1 VNAHNWFHPS
11 QKAREFIPAMAQ
23 GAEDYR
29 QALKDWTELQRKLT
43 KNRKLSQADQA
54 ILDALDARLTAW
66 EDRQVTQAELGRLT
80 DALADRRRSP
90 R

>member
-1 VNAHNWFHPS
+1 VNAHNWFHPN
-11 QKAREFIPAMAQ
+11 QKARDFIPAMDQ
-23 GAEDYR
+23 GTEDYR
-29 QALKDWTELQRKLT
+29 QALKDWTELQRELT

-66 EDRQVTQAELGRLT
+66 EDRHVTQAELDRHLQ
-80 DALADRRRSP
+80 DLSDRRRSP